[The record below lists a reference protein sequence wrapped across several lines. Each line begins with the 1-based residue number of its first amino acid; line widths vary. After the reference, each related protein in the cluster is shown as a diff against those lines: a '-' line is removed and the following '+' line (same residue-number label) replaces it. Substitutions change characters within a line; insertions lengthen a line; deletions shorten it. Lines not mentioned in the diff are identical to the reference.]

1 MNHQE
6 SKIIGK
12 RSLQTN
18 RHQVGFESSLI
29 MYMPVFGG
37 SFWRSFFSEV
47 ILVLQ
52 NIVVCFSLKY
62 PGRCISWHHEKFLDQ
77 SGYCFSLKLVGGY

>member
-37 SFWRSFFSEV
+37 SFFSEV

-52 NIVVCFSLKY
+52 NIVCFLLKY